1 MTQKTPSKE
10 PSKTSSKAKR
20 LKVQRQVY
28 FEVVEGYTPTV
39 IKGKKSLI
47 KHFDL
52 RAQTAVDAY
61 YQEIYE
67 DAQEKGLLTEA
78 ELLEQLLKD
87 DIWSKKE
94 EGNLKELK
102 RKLKGA
108 HTTMAKLASAAMRD
122 SLQQSIERI
131 EEQIAEAEHK
141 KGSLIEN
148 TCEQFSEKK
157 SSDLVV
163 KLAFYKEDKV
173 TPFYSDED
181 FDLLER
187 ADILHLI
194 GIHNAACKDLNS
206 DTLREIA
213 LADFFTAY
221 FSLVDSDP
229 SKFFDKPIHQLTFF
243 QVNLLSYAR
252 IYSNILKNMDPP
264 EHIRHDPDRLLSF
277 AQSQNKKREAQ
288 ERKANKPQSA
298 GPPTLS

>member
-1 MTQKTPSKE
+1 MTQETSSKAK
-10 PSKTSSKAKR
+10 SKTSSKAER
-20 LKVQRQVY
+20 LKIQRQVY
-28 FEVVEGYTPTV
+28 FEILEGYTPAL
-39 IKGKKSLI
+39 IHGEKSFI

-78 ELLEQLLKD
+78 QLLEQLIED
-87 DIWSKKE
+87 GIWSKKE
-94 EGNLKELK
+94 EDHLHELG

-108 HTTMAKLASAAMRD
+108 HSTLAKLASAAMRE
-122 SLQQSIERI
+122 SLEESIKRI

-173 TPFYSDED
+173 TPFYSDEE
-181 FDLLER
+181 FDMLER
-187 ADILHLI
+187 GEILELI
-194 GIHNAACKDLNS
+194 GIHNKACTHLKT
-206 DTLREIA
+206 DTLRAIA
-213 LADFFTAY
+213 IADFFTAY
-221 FSLVDSDP
+221 FSLVDSEP
-229 SKFFDKPIHQLTFF
+229 SKFFAKPVYELTFF

-252 IYSNILKNMDPP
+252 IYSNILKNLDPP
-264 EHIRHDPDRLLSF
+264 EHIREDPDRLLSF
-277 AQSQNKKREAQ
+277 AQSQQKKRDAQ
-288 ERKANKPQSA
+288 ERKAKKPQSA